1 MKNYTLTNRDISEN
15 FRDIE
20 LHLMINDFKGAF
32 AYWVTTQNPFGCNGI
47 EKATNAYESFLKKTF
62 KEKESVIKMN
72 YDEIVQLTS
81 DIVFESIPEILA
93 LNQTKRDFICLG
105 ALSRNVF
112 YMILRNQITQ
122 PL

>member
-1 MKNYTLTNRDISEN
+1 MENYKLTNQDISAN

-32 AYWVTTQNPFGCNGI
+32 AYWITTQNPFGCNGI
-47 EKATNAYESFLKKTF
+47 EQATNAYGLFLKKTF
-62 KEKESVIKMN
+62 AEKESVVKMN
-72 YDEIVQLTS
+72 YEEIKALVS
-81 DIVFESIPEILA
+81 DDVFEAIPEIFE
-93 LNQTKRDFICLG
+93 LNQTKGDFICLG

>member
-1 MKNYTLTNRDISEN
+1 MENYKLTNQDISAK

-20 LHLMINDFKGAF
+20 LHLMINEFKASF
-32 AYWVTTQNPFGCNGI
+32 AYWATYQNPFGCKGV
-47 EKATNAYESFLKKTF
+47 EKAITAYGEFLKNTF
-62 KEKESVIKMN
+62 PEKESVVKMN
-72 YDEIVQLTS
+72 YEQIKALVS
-81 DIVFESIPEILA
+81 DDVFESIPEILE
-93 LNQTKRDFICLG
+93 LNQTKGDFICLG

>member
-1 MKNYTLTNRDISEN
+1 MENYKLTNKDISAN

-32 AYWVTTQNPFGCNGI
+32 VYCVTTQNPFGCNGI
-47 EKATNAYESFLKKTF
+47 EKATNAYGLFLKNTF
-62 KEKESVIKMN
+62 SEKESVVKMN
-72 YDEIVQLTS
+72 YEQIKALVS
-81 DIVFESIPEILA
+81 EAVFESIPEILE
-93 LNQTKRDFICLG
+93 LNQTKDDFICLG